1 MVNQM
6 SSTVAVR
13 IKQPRASLG
22 AFTLI
27 ELVVTIAIVGI
38 LAAIAYPA
46 FVNHVIKGNRSA
58 AQQFMLDI
66 ANAQA
71 QYQLDARAYS
81 NVIGTG
87 GLGLSPTTAAASN
100 YTFAIALSAGPPP
113 GYVITATPIGR
124 QAQDNALTLDSAG
137 TKSPANKW

>member
-1 MVNQM
+1 MVNRM
-6 SSTVAVR
+6 SATVAVL
-13 IKQPRASLG
+13 IKQPRVSLG

-27 ELVVTIAIVGI
+27 ELVVTVAIVGI

-46 FVNHVIKGNRSA
+46 YVNQIIKGNRSA

-71 QYQLDARAYS
+71 QYQIDARAYS
-81 NVIGTG
+81 NVIGAG
-87 GLGLSPTTAAASN
+87 GLGLSPTNAAASN
-100 YTFAIALSAGPPP
+100 YTFAIALVAGPPP

-124 QAQDNALTLDSAG
+124 QAQDNALILDSAG
-137 TKSPANKW
+137 TKLPQSKW

>member
-1 MVNQM
+1 M
-6 SSTVAVR
+6 SATVAVR

-66 ANAQA
+66 ANAQSA
-71 QYQLDARAYS
+71 SDLTS
-81 NVIGTG
+81 N
-87 GLGLSPTTAAASN
+87 LSS
-100 YTFAIALSAGPPP
+100 
-113 GYVITATPIGR
+113 YVV
-124 QAQDNALTLDSAG
+124 DND
-137 TKSPANKW
+137 KKDE

>member
-6 SSTVAVR
+6 SAIGAVR
-13 IKQPRASLG
+13 VKQPRVSLS

-27 ELVVTIAIVGI
+27 ELVVTVAIVGI

-46 FVNHVIKGNRSA
+46 YVNQVIKGNRSA

-71 QYQLDARAYS
+71 QYQIDARAYS
-81 NVIGTG
+81 NVIGAG
-87 GLGLSPTTAAASN
+87 GLGLAPTTAAASN

-124 QAQDNALTLDSAG
+124 QAQDNALTMDSAG
-137 TKSPANKW
+137 IKSPASKW